1 MRLQANEAFFFVG
14 HGGIMSETSLSC
26 CFRLLPIFVENGGQ
40 MLHFPLRRF
49 LASWRIDPGK
59 DVIEILRFKD
69 SAKLEVL

>member
-1 MRLQANEAFFFVG
+1 
-14 HGGIMSETSLSC
+14 MSEASLSC

-40 MLHFPLRRF
+40 VFHLPLWRF
-49 LASWRIDPGK
+49 LASWRVDPGK